1 MTATTL
7 DRSNLKEIVARRVAR
22 ELRDGDFVNLGIG
35 LPTLVPQFLPTDVR
49 VTLQAEV
56 GMVGAG
62 PCPEVDADTRYV
74 VDAGGK
80 PASIRIGGAFID
92 SVTSFTLIRGGHVDA
107 TVLGALQVDSEGNLA
122 NWIIPGK
129 MVPGMGGA
137 MDLVVGAKRVIVAM
151 EHTQRGEPKILPRCT
166 LPLTALGC
174 VNLIVTE
181 MGVIEVQPYGLLL
194 TEINPDLEVA
204 DVVAATAAPL
214 RISSSLTVML

>member
-1 MTATTL
+1 MTATTM
-7 DRSNLKEIVARRVAR
+7 DRSNLKEIIARRVAR

-35 LPTLVPQFLPTDVR
+35 LPTLVPKFLPSGVR

-62 PCPEVDADTRYV
+62 PCPEVDADPRYV

-80 PASIRIGGAFID
+80 PASIRLGGAFID

-107 TVLGALQVDSEGNLA
+107 TVLGALQVDAEGNLA

-181 MGVIEVQPYGLLL
+181 MGVIEVRPDGLLL
-194 TEINPDLEVA
+194 TEVNPALDVA

-214 RISSSLTVML
+214 RISSSLTAML